1 MPISFIDLPRLA
13 AWTCSA
19 ALIWALSTGSAL
31 AHTVG
36 YVDTA
41 KVLTSYGA
49 ARDAQGKMQA
59 ELTKYQKAFAERQKK
74 IGEAQKAGKTQAE
87 LQKMTEEFERELKPL
102 KDKAMSLEA
111 KLAAN
116 VKTRIESVIKKVAR
130 ARKIDL
136 VLDKAAVLHGGVDL
150 TGDVLKQLK

>member
-1 MPISFIDLPRLA
+1 MPTSVFAFPRLA
-13 AWTCSA
+13 ALTSA
-19 ALIWALSTGSAL
+19 AMLMWATSASVAW

-87 LQKMTEEFERELKPL
+87 LQKMTEDFEQELKPL
-102 KDKAMSLEA
+102 KDKAMNLEA
-111 KLAAN
+111 KLAAD
-116 VKTRIESVIKKVAR
+116 VKTRIEVVIKKVAV
-130 ARKIDL
+130 ARKVDL
-136 VLDKAAVLHGGVDL
+136 VLDKAAVLHGGIDL
-150 TGDVLKQLK
+150 TSDVVKELK